1 MTMLK
6 RLAAPLLLATG
17 LLLGSAAAMAAPA
30 TAATAAAAASAPVP
44 LLWKVTGP
52 GDSQLYLLGSFH
64 LLRADDYP
72 VAPEVDQAFAASR
85 RVVFELSP
93 QDMQSPDLTRKMLQ
107 AAMRTD
113 GSELKRD
120 LDTATW
126 TRLQDYAR
134 ANNLPLAQLQGMKPW
149 FVGLT
154 ITLSQFAK
162 MGLDPALGLDR
173 HLMTRAADAGKPTS
187 GLEDIDTQVAVLSG
201 MSTQEQQQMVA
212 EALEQAG
219 QADAEGRKLHDAWRR
234 GDDKLLW
241 NAMAAEMRGAYP
253 QLYKRINTDRNDAWV
268 PKLEQQL
275 KAGQGGTLVV
285 VGTLHLLGE
294 DGVVE
299 KLRAK
304 GYQVERI
311 CSACTKPKG
320 RSRR

>member
-1 MTMLK
+1 MMMLK

-17 LLLGSAAAMAAPA
+17 LLLGTAASAAPA
-30 TAATAAAAASAPVP
+30 TTSAASTAPVP

-52 GDSQLYLLGSFH
+52 GDSRLYLLGSFH
-64 LLRADDYP
+64 LLRAEDYP
-72 VAPEVDQAFAASR
+72 LAADVDQAFAASK

-120 LDTATW
+120 LDAATW
-126 TRLQDYAR
+126 TKLQKYA
-134 ANNLPLAQLQGMKPW
+134 ADNKLPLAQLQGMKPW

-154 ITLSQFAK
+154 ITLSQFTK
-162 MGLDPALGLDR
+162 MGLDPELGLDR
-173 HLMTRAADAGKPTS
+173 HFMARAADAGKPTS

-201 MSTQEQQQMVA
+201 MSLQEQQQMVA
-212 EALEQAG
+212 EALDQAD

-241 NAMAAEMRGAYP
+241 TSMAAEMRGEYP

-299 KLRAK
+299 KLRAR
-304 GYQVERI
+304 GYQVERV
-311 CSACTKPKG
+311 CSGCAKPKSK
-320 RSRR
+320 R

>member
-30 TAATAAAAASAPVP
+30 TPAAAASAPVP

-72 VAPEVDQAFAASR
+72 VAAEVDQAFAASR

-120 LDTATW
+120 LDAATW
-126 TRLQDYAR
+126 TKLQDYAR

-173 HLMTRAADAGKPTS
+173 HFMTRAADAGKPTS

-311 CSACTKPKG
+311 CSACAKPKG

>member
-17 LLLGSAAAMAAPA
+17 LLLGSAAAMAAP
-30 TAATAAAAASAPVP
+30 ATAAAAASAPVP

-72 VAPEVDQAFAASR
+72 VAAEVDQAFAASR

-107 AAMRTD
+107 AATRTD

-173 HLMTRAADAGKPTS
+173 HFMTRAADAGKPTS

-320 RSRR
+320 RPRR

>member
-1 MTMLK
+1 MSMLS
-6 RLAAPLLLATG
+6 RLLSPLLIGAG
-17 LLLGSAAAMAAPA
+17 LLLGGTAAQARDAAATP
-30 TAATAAAAASAPVP
+30 AASSGAPVP

-52 GDSQLYLLGSFH
+52 GNSRLYLLGSFH
-64 LLRADDYP
+64 LLEKGDYP
-72 VAPEVDQAFAASR
+72 LAADVEQAFAASR

-93 QDMQSPDLTRKMLQ
+93 RDLESPQLAQKMVQ

-113 GSELKRD
+113 GTELKSD
-120 LDTATW
+120 LDAATW
-126 TRLQDYAR
+126 TRLQAYA
-134 ANNLPLAQLQGMKPW
+134 AQNQLPLAQLQGMKPW

-173 HLMTRAADAGKPTS
+173 HFMRRATETGKATS
-187 GLEDIDTQVAVLSG
+187 GLEDIDTQVSVLSG
-201 MSTQEQQQMVA
+201 MSRQEQQQMVA

-219 QADAEGRKLHDAWRR
+219 KGDEMGRKLHDAWRR

-241 NAMAAEMRGAYP
+241 TSMASEMRGEYP

-268 PKLEQQL
+268 PKLQQYL
-275 KAGQGGTLVV
+275 KDGQGGTLVV
-285 VGTLHLLGE
+285 VGTLHLLGN

-304 GYQVERI
+304 GYEVERV
-311 CSACTKPKG
+311 CTACAKPKPK
-320 RSRR
+320 R

>member
-1 MTMLK
+1 MSMLK
-6 RLAAPLLLATG
+6 RLAAPLLLAGG
-17 LLLGSAAAMAAPA
+17 LLLGSAAAVASAP
-30 TAATAAAAASAPVP
+30 AAASGSPVP

-52 GDSQLYLLGSFH
+52 GDSRLYLLGSFH
-64 LLRADDYP
+64 MLRADDYP
-72 VAPEVDQAFAASR
+72 VAADVDQAFAASR

-93 QDMQSPDLTRKMLQ
+93 QDMQSPELTRKMLQ

-120 LDTATW
+120 LDAPTW
-126 TRLQDYAR
+126 TKLQAYAR

-149 FVGLT
+149 FVGLS
-154 ITLSQFAK
+154 ITLGQFTK
-162 MGLDPALGLDR
+162 MGLDPELGLDR
-173 HLMTRAADAGKPTS
+173 HFMTRAADAGKPTS

-212 EALEQAG
+212 EALDQAD
-219 QADAEGRKLHDAWRR
+219 QADAMGRKLHDAWRR

-241 NAMAAEMRGAYP
+241 TSMAVEMRGQYP

-268 PKLEQQL
+268 PKLQQQL

-285 VGTLHLLGE
+285 VGSLHLLGE

-304 GYQVERI
+304 GYQVERV
-311 CSACTKPKG
+311 CTGCAKTK
-320 RSRR
+320 R

>member
-1 MTMLK
+1 MMMLK

-17 LLLGSAAAMAAPA
+17 LLLGTAASAAPA
-30 TAATAAAAASAPVP
+30 TTPAASTAPVP

-52 GDSQLYLLGSFH
+52 GDSHLYLLGSFH
-64 LLRADDYP
+64 LLRAEDYP
-72 VAPEVDQAFAASR
+72 LAPDVDQAFAASK

-120 LDTATW
+120 LDAATW
-126 TRLQDYAR
+126 TKLQKYA
-134 ANNLPLAQLQGMKPW
+134 ADNSLPLAQLQGMKPW

-154 ITLSQFAK
+154 ITLSQFTK
-162 MGLDPALGLDR
+162 MGLDPELGLDR
-173 HLMTRAADAGKPTS
+173 HFMTRAAGAGKPTS

-201 MSTQEQQQMVA
+201 MSAQEQQQMVA
-212 EALEQAG
+212 EALDQADL
-219 QADAEGRKLHDAWRR
+219 ADAEGRKLHDAWRR

-241 NAMAAEMRGAYP
+241 TSMAAEMRGEYP

-311 CSACTKPKG
+311 CSSCAKPKSK
-320 RSRR
+320 R